1 MTERFQGK
9 YRIPSARWQQWNYGD
24 NGNYFVTIC
33 TANWN
38 HFFGKII
45 PDNNSVASMQL
56 YPAGKIAEQ
65 LWLEIPSHF
74 PFVRLDSFVVMPNHI
89 HGILVVDKP
98 ATIAYGTDD
107 VGMPIVE
114 TPNLGVSTTKITTDA
129 RKQTIAA
136 SGKWKP
142 ATIGVI
148 INQFKRKVTIDCRD
162 ICPGFAWQAR
172 FHDRVIRDDAEYRRI
187 VYYIENN
194 VSNWVDDSYFS
205 I

>member
-9 YRIPSARWQQWNYGD
+9 YRIPPARWQQWNYGD

-33 TANWN
+33 TANRN
-38 HFFGKII
+38 HYFGKIVLD
-45 PDNNSVASMQL
+45 DNAVASMQL

-89 HGILVVDKP
+89 HGILIIDKEDQ
-98 ATIAYGTDD
+98 AL
-107 VGMPIVE
+107 VSLQNK
-114 TPNLGVSTTKITTDA
+114 TPGQQRFRSPESSSISSVLGSYKSEVTKRV
-129 RKQTIAA
+129 RK
-136 SGKWKP
+136 SNELFG
-142 ATIGVI
+142 
-148 INQFKRKVTIDCRD
+148 
-162 ICPGFAWQAR
+162 WQSR

-187 VYYIENN
+187 VHYIENN